1 MKNAVKFLLQ
11 SILGYRRYI
20 RFFASFKVKTLHSD
34 SREKDFMHFLSM
46 LPEEG
51 TVLDIGA
58 NLGFLSV
65 HIARHLSNGNVVAF
79 EPMPDNL
86 DALNYVVK
94 KFKLKNVRVEAC
106 ALGNE
111 DGMVE
116 MVLPV
121 EGKAKQQGLSH
132 VVHEGITEHN
142 EGIRF
147 KVPIRKLDDIS
158 FLFEPGADITGI
170 KIDVENFEQYVL
182 AGGQKLIGTYHP
194 LLYIE
199 LWDNDNQKNCF
210 RMMKELGYS
219 VKVHVNGTL
228 VDFNKSV
235 HTDKINFF
243 FVYGK

>member
-1 MKNAVKFLLQ
+1 
-11 SILGYRRYI
+11 
-20 RFFASFKVKTLHSD
+20 
-34 SREKDFMHFLSM
+34 MHFLSM
-46 LPEEG
+46 LPTDG

-58 NLGFLSV
+58 NLGFLSA
-65 HIARHLSNGNVVAF
+65 HIARHLTNGNVIAF

-86 DALNYVVK
+86 NALNYVVK
-94 KFKLKNVRVEAC
+94 KFDLRNVRVEAC

-111 DGMVE
+111 DGVVE

-132 VVHEGITEHN
+132 VVHDEIVQHN

-147 KVPIRKLDDIS
+147 KVPIRKLDNIP
-158 FLFEPGADITGI
+158 FLFEPGVKITGL

-182 AGGQKLIGTYHP
+182 AGANKLFTTYHP

-210 RMMKELGYS
+210 QIMKDHGYT
-219 VKVHVNGTL
+219 VKVHMNNSL
-228 VDFNKSV
+228 VDYDKSI

-243 FVYGK
+243 FVYGR

>member
-1 MKNAVKFLLQ
+1 MKNLIKYLLQ
-11 SILGYRRYI
+11 SILGYRRYV
-20 RFFASFKVKTLHSD
+20 RLFAWFKVKTLHSD
-34 SREKDFMHFLSM
+34 SREKDFLHFLSL
-46 LPEEG
+46 LPNEG

-65 HIARHLSNGNVVAF
+65 HIARRVTNGQVIAF

-86 DALNYVVK
+86 QALHYVVK
-94 KFKLKNVRVEAC
+94 KFDLKNVRVEAC

-111 DGMVE
+111 DGEVE

-132 VVHEGITEHN
+132 VLHEKIVDHN

-147 KVPIRKLDDIS
+147 KVPIHKLDS
-158 FLFEPGADITGI
+158 LPFLFESGVKITAI
-170 KIDVENFEQYVL
+170 KMDVENFEQYVL
-182 AGGQKLIGTYHP
+182 AGATKLFDTYHP

-210 RMMKELGYS
+210 QMLKDLGYS
-219 VKVHVNGTL
+219 AKIYLDNSL
-228 VDFNKSV
+228 VDYDKAV

-243 FVYGK
+243 FVYEK